1 LVFTLPTYDRV
12 FKVIKDRFAPQKTMT
27 AERVK
32 ECYRLVK
39 EHDRVGRMADTQE
52 FENFVIDKKR
62 ISNDLMAIL

>member
-1 LVFTLPTYDRV
+1 
-12 FKVIKDRFAPQKTMT
+12 MT

-62 ISNDLMAIL
+62 ISNDLMAILEQENPQ